1 MIHTTTNAQ
10 SPAADAGQ
18 PLLADAS
25 DADQINAQLAHTGP
39 RLRFPDSRLE
49 GAFRCFFEQYSL
61 AQVRPALLVL
71 MALIVLFGVADLANF
86 PPAIYR
92 ETIALRLCVVPFLAW
107 TYWRTYR
114 MDAKHKL
121 DASLVLA
128 AAVCGAVAVGL
139 VYIPHAAGLQTPYEG
154 LMLFMFGIGGFLGLR
169 FVYALSILSL
179 MTLLY
184 VAAELAAHA
193 EPVFLANSG
202 FRLACT
208 AVVASFGAY
217 LSERQVR
224 QVYLHRMLL
233 ESYALRDG
241 LTGIANRRA
250 FDAHAIRVAQ
260 QASRARKP
268 ITVMIIDADHFKQ
281 YNDTYGHALG
291 DTCLQRLAMAI
302 KKTARRPLDL
312 AARYGGEEFVLLLF
326 DVNAEQAQHLAA
338 GIQARIEKL
347 AIPHANSPVSGNVT
361 VSGGIATRGVS
372 DTRPLEELVADA
384 DRALYHAK
392 SRGRNRFVHF
402 SSCAW
407 SPQAA
412 APSTARPAMPPNTQS
427 K

>member
-1 MIHTTTNAQ
+1 MIHTATNAQ

-39 RLRFPDSRLE
+39 RLRFPDSQLE
-49 GAFRCFFEQYSL
+49 GAFRRFFEQYSL
-61 AQVRPALLVL
+61 VQVRPALLVL

-86 PPAIYR
+86 PSAVYR
-92 ETIALRLCVVPFLAW
+92 YTIALRLCVVPFLAW

-114 MDAKHKL
+114 IDTKHKL

-128 AAVCGAVAVGL
+128 AAVSGAVAVGL

-169 FVYALSILSL
+169 FVYAVSILSL

-193 EPVFLANSG
+193 EPGFLANSS

-281 YNDTYGHALG
+281 YNDTYGHAVG

-326 DVNAEQAQHLAA
+326 DVNPEQAQKLAA
-338 GIQARIEKL
+338 ELQARIEKL
-347 AIPHANSPVSGNVT
+347 ALPHANSPVSGNVT

-392 SRGRNRFVHF
+392 ARGRNRFVHF
-402 SSCAW
+402 SSCAS
-407 SPQAA
+407 SPLPA
-412 APSTARPAMPPNTQS
+412 APSTARPVVPPNTQS